1 VDILPLLD
9 ELQSIARTG
18 LNFSPSPYDRERYQR
33 LLTLVSAYYGQV
45 LDLPPP
51 EVRQRFSSELGYITP
66 KVGAEAAIFD
76 PEGRI
81 LLVRRS
87 DDGLWCL
94 PCGWVEPNESPEEAA
109 IREAGEETGLEVRP
123 RHLVG
128 VFTRKP
134 NCGHG
139 PHTAIAVVYLCDVLG
154 ERCGDRTK
162 SWRWDTGGS
171 KRCPGGTSCTSST
184 PWRLTPPGRGA
195 RKIQQAND
203 GRHQPIQPSAPSDRV
218 GGTASA
224 WRGTRWDGRR
234 TTRVGWGG

>member
-1 VDILPLLD
+1 MDILPLLD

-51 EVRQRFSSELGYITP
+51 EVRQRFSAELGYITP

-109 IREAGEETGLEVRP
+109 VREAGEETGLEVRP

-154 ERCGDRTK
+154 GALRGSHEIVELEY
-162 SWRWDTGGS
+162 WRIEEV
-171 KRCPGGTSCTSST
+171 PGWHELHQQYATAAHAAWQRRQEIST
-184 PWRLTPPGRGA
+184 
-195 RKIQQAND
+195 
-203 GRHQPIQPSAPSDRV
+203 V
-218 GGTASA
+218 E
-224 WRGTRWDGRR
+224 
-234 TTRVGWGG
+234 